1 MVSLCPGTWKQ
12 GKLYLNKFCKLKI
25 QTSLLL
31 IEMEIMSHLK
41 THFASYYINK
51 SSINHTKLVANLVG
65 ELFYVL
71 TGKWWRGDL
80 KEGPEYFC

>member
-1 MVSLCPGTWKQ
+1 
-12 GKLYLNKFCKLKI
+12 
-25 QTSLLL
+25 
-31 IEMEIMSHLK
+31 MEIMSHLK

>member
-12 GKLYLNKFCKLKI
+12 EGKLYLNKFCKLKI

-41 THFASYYINK
+41 THFASFYINK
-51 SSINHTKLVANLVG
+51 FLINHTKLVANLVG
-65 ELFYVL
+65 ELFCVL
-71 TGKWWRGDL
+71 TGKWWRGT
-80 KEGPEYFC
+80 